1 VKITFEDIRKR
12 KSVRTYED
20 KLMEPAL
27 KEEFI
32 SFIRSNNK
40 GPLGTVVNFQ
50 LVDLSSAGQDE
61 LKNLASYGN
70 IKGPK
75 YFMAGLVQ
83 SAPAAILDYGY
94 LMEKNILGA
103 QALGLGTC
111 WIGGNFSRAGFLE
124 KINAKDGQ
132 VVPAIV
138 SLGFEAKR
146 KAAEDTATRV
156 FVSADSR
163 KPWKDMFF
171 DGNPYIALTEG
182 KAGDLKTPLEA
193 LRLAPS
199 ASNKQPWRI
208 VKDGDK
214 LHVFLERTAG
224 YWKAPRED
232 IQLMDIGIGMC
243 NFDMAAIEA
252 GIKGNWKTDNAQK
265 GKEGWESIAYWEKH
279 SI

>member
-1 VKITFEDIRKR
+1 MKITFDDIRKR

-20 KLMEPAL
+20 RLIEPAV
-27 KEEFI
+27 KDEFMT
-32 SFIRSNNK
+32 FVRANNR
-40 GPLGTVVNFQ
+40 GTLATGIDFDI
-50 LVDLSSAGQDE
+50 VDLSGAGQDE

-75 YFMAGLVQ
+75 YFIAGLVK
-83 SAPAAILDYGY
+83 SEPAQILDYCY

-111 WIGGNFSRAGFLE
+111 WIGGNFSRAGFLD
-124 KINAKDGQ
+124 KISAKPGQ

-138 SLGFEAKR
+138 SLGYEAKH
-146 KAAEDTATRV
+146 KDAADTATRV
-156 FVSADSR
+156 FVSADTR

-171 DGNPYIALTEG
+171 DGNPETPLTEN
-182 KAGDLKTPLEA
+182 AVGDLKIQLEA

-208 VKDGDK
+208 IKDGDA

-243 NFDMAAIEA
+243 NFDIAAAEA
-252 GIKGNWKTDNAQK
+252 GIKGGWKFDNAQK
-265 GKEGWESIAYWEKH
+265 GKEGWESVVFWLKH
-279 SI
+279 N